1 MLSFP
6 WKELWVHDDMSNKRG
21 NGIDRKGTGHGT
33 MTRVGTLSS
42 SLVEGAFGTTNGG
55 STTIWPVFSHLQGQ
69 GRLRSGISHKTESEM
84 MTMFTVLSWT
94 VFTVF
99 LVITLSWALFF
110 YSHIRVGRAFR
121 NIYYLWGR
129 RGLTRNSPNSRAT
142 FSYPIDQLLP
152 LDLRSL
158 MLWEIAV
165 GLWND
170 LSQISVGP

>member
-1 MLSFP
+1 MTCLTKEEMALIEKGPATGRWLGWELSHP
-6 WKELWVHDDMSNKRG
+6 ALWREHLAPPM
-21 NGIDRKGTGHGT
+21 
-33 MTRVGTLSS
+33 
-42 SLVEGAFGTTNGG
+42 GAAPPF
-55 STTIWPVFSHLQGQ
+55 WPVFSHLQGQ

-84 MTMFTVLSWT
+84 MTIFTVLSWT